1 MQNKDALLQEWFAK
15 HVFVDLKSPLFYVA
29 VLGVMVFAVVLFF
42 VLNAL
47 PPPARR
53 RLIVIC
59 TFIGGLYYALEF
71 FIPAEGIWLFGRIP
85 VFKHN
90 PLTGYFAPLAQFLRV
105 LGGFAIGLG
114 LISLFT
120 VHGHRIVR
128 QRKGWGNSVA
138 FFFAF
143 AAITFFGLWQHFDK
157 GEPPA
162 PVPNL
167 LPPPTYDVEP
177 LIDAAFG
184 LTKRQKA
191 QLEELPE
198 QTVAAPELAAIQA
211 KQREAEAALAALQES
226 REKDEKAIAEAEEKV
241 KEVSKPLE
249 DAQKKLEQGIAD
261 VLTDEQEQLKAK
273 LEDKTLQDTIADIS
287 KKVGEQ
293 YAASLKE
300 AKPEQQTEIAEAM
313 AQEKRHAFQPHLD
326 ALLTDAQQARLDAAR
341 AALARSEKRHEFA
354 STTYDILFNGMF
366 NSLDATMFAILAF
379 FIVSAAYRAFRVRS
393 AEATLMMLSAFII
406 MLGQVPLGIVLTNW
420 IPHDSHFAIFR
431 LEVMANWILT
441 GINAAAFRAI
451 IFGILMGYLAMS
463 LRVWLSLER
472 GAYLG
477 RD

>member
-1 MQNKDALLQEWFAK
+1 MQNKDAIFQEWFAK
-15 HVFVDLKSPLFYVA
+15 HFFVDIKNPLFYAA
-29 VLGVMVFAVVLFF
+29 VLGVIVLAVVLFF
-42 VLNAL
+42 MLNAL
-47 PPPARR
+47 PPQARR
-53 RLIVIC
+53 RLIVVC

-71 FIPAEGIWLFGRIP
+71 FIPAEGIWLFRKIP
-85 VFKHN
+85 IFKHN
-90 PLTGYFAPLAQFLRV
+90 PLTGYLNPLSQFLRV

-138 FFFAF
+138 FFVAF
-143 AAITFFGLWQHFDK
+143 VAITFFGLWQHFDK

-162 PVPNL
+162 PTPNL
-167 LPPPTYDVEP
+167 LPPSTYDVEP

-198 QTVAAPELAAIQA
+198 QTVAAPEIAAIQA
-211 KQREAEAALAALQES
+211 KTTEAKAALAALQES
-226 REKDEKAIAEAEEKV
+226 KEKDEKAIAEAEKKV
-241 KEVSKPLE
+241 EEVSKPLA

-261 VLTDEQEQLKAK
+261 VLTDEQERLKAK
-273 LEDKTLQDTIADIS
+273 LEDKRLQDTIADIS
-287 KKVGEQ
+287 KKVGERH
-293 YAASLKE
+293 AAKLKE
-300 AKPEQQTEIAEAM
+300 AKPEQQAEILEAM
-313 AQEKRHAFQPHLD
+313 AAEKRSAFQSHLN
-326 ALLTDAQQARLDAAR
+326 AVLTDAQKARLNAAR
-341 AALARSEKRHEFA
+341 GALTRGERRHEFA

-379 FIVSAAYRAFRVRS
+379 FIVSAAYRAFRIRS

-472 GAYLG
+472 GSYFG